1 MRTFLIIAAVTLL
14 AFGCDKKEDQ
24 GTTSLPPKKVANE
37 QPPDAVVK
45 LKKTTETKADATAA
59 KSTVDPVFK
68 DYVYPN
74 SEFEDTVSMGNTKSA
89 IFKSTDGFVKVVSFY
104 KEKFPDTNVQ
114 PGTTVSFGKTNE
126 DGTSLTVTLTKLDSE
141 IQIILRHDK

>member
-1 MRTFLIIAAVTLL
+1 V
-14 AFGCDKKEDQ
+14 
-24 GTTSLPPKKVANE
+24 VNE
-37 QPPDAVVK
+37 QPPDAAVK
-45 LKKTTETKADATAA
+45 LKETAETKTVETALEN
-59 KSTVDPVFK
+59 TVDPALK

-74 SEFEDTVSMGNTKSA
+74 SKFENTVSMGNTTSA
-89 IFKSTDGFVKVVSFY
+89 IYKSTDGFVKVISFY

-141 IQIILRHDK
+141 IQIILRHDKGM